1 MRPTDN
7 RFRPR
12 HCQGDHLAAVAR
24 SASSVL
30 REHHTSAEVVPSLD
44 GGYLMRS
51 TAQISTH
58 SSDTWRPRDEV
69 HDRT

>member
-44 GGYLMRS
+44 GRYLI
-51 TAQISTH
+51 AL
-58 SSDTWRPRDEV
+58 
-69 HDRT
+69 DRADLDALIRHVEATR